1 MIDLERRALLGD
13 RQAQGECARR
23 GIVLACPFCGGEA
36 SVSCDPDGTVDA
48 MGRTWAYTVV
58 CNKCCATS
66 GLGFSQIMMI
76 EKWNTRHAPPIGRC
90 KDCEHYTLLGHC
102 KIHSQEP
109 DEYATGAYVE
119 MLPDD
124 FCSYFEPKGDE
135 ENAAD

>member
-1 MIDLERRALLGD
+1 MKIVTDLERRALLGD
-13 RQAQGECARR
+13 RQAQEECTRR

-90 KDCEHYTLLGHC
+90 KDCAVPECWKNG
-102 KIHSQEP
+102 E
-109 DEYATGAYVE
+109 ATCWINNNVGVCE
-119 MLPDD
+119 ND
-124 FCSYFEPKGDE
+124 FCNAFEPK
-135 ENAAD
+135 ENANG